1 MASSAFVAS
10 TVADNL
16 AIKAEYGVVKRN
28 DFAVRLL
35 SCFKNI
41 HNSPQEICS
50 TPVRRDYRRARIG
63 KYLSFLPDPKV
74 LNEFSRLQVVAV

>member
-1 MASSAFVAS
+1 
-10 TVADNL
+10 
-16 AIKAEYGVVKRN
+16 
-28 DFAVRLL
+28 VRLL

>member
-10 TVADNL
+10 AVADDL

-35 SCFKNI
+35 PCFKNI
-41 HNSPQEICS
+41 HNS
-50 TPVRRDYRRARIG
+50 
-63 KYLSFLPDPKV
+63 LPDK
-74 LNEFSRLQVVAV
+74 LQAYR